1 MYFEFLFVGFHLH
14 LETVKSEIK
23 KFNLLKEDFYVNT
36 SLVWKYSKII
46 FSILITWI
54 IMPAFE
60 KINQTYILCQESLSI
75 VNDQ

>member
-60 KINQTYILCQESLSI
+60 KNKSDLYFVSGKF
-75 VNDQ
+75 VNRK